1 MVAYSNGPGSDS
13 YDVVVVGG
21 GMAGLT
27 AGALLACSGRR
38 VLVVDPSDRP
48 GGLARTYEANGFTI
62 DPGVHLIMGGNP
74 DGPFGPGMVYSILDR
89 LGVSDR
95 CDLIPVDPFFT
106 ARFPGRSFTVPTG
119 REAYLDAHRRA
130 FPVDGAG
137 FERLV
142 DLHAA
147 LLREFLAFPIVP
159 RPSDWAVLPVKYPN
173 LFRYARATL
182 AGVTTRRLSNPRARA
197 LYSTLWPYLGLPPGQ
212 ASFPAWATMMA
223 SYIEEGAYYC
233 RGGFQQLADAVA
245 TALVDHDGD
254 LALGRSVS
262 RIAVN
267 QGRVEGIV
275 LDDGERISA
284 DVVISAADA
293 RETFTNLI
301 EPTALPRRWA
311 RRIRRGEVS
320 MSSLALYLGTDLD
333 VTDLGITQEHIIQ
346 RSWDLDANW
355 QGARA
360 GAVSGMSVTIPTLAD
375 PTLAPDGHHHVAI
388 EIAAPSSHDHHAH
401 PSTARQM
408 VAAAEEVIP
417 GLGDHITFAHGN
429 DTPPTSTSDLPLHE
443 LGPNY
448 GWAATPSQTGSF
460 RLPQTTPIHGLYL
473 AGHWTQPGH
482 GIWTVMIS
490 GLRAARLILDCNT
503 DSGVQP
509 LHL

>member
-1 MVAYSNGPGSDS
+1 MRGYSNGLSSDS

-27 AGALLACSGRR
+27 AGALLACGGQR
-38 VLVVDPSDRP
+38 VLVVDSGDRP
-48 GGLARTYEANGFTI
+48 GGFARTYEANGFTI
-62 DPGVHLIMGGNP
+62 DPGVHLIMGGNS
-74 DGPFGPGMVYSILDR
+74 DGPFGPGMVYSILHR

-95 CDLIPVDPFFT
+95 CDLVPVDPFFT
-106 ARFPGRSFTVPTG
+106 ARFPGQSFEVPTG
-119 REAYLDAHRRA
+119 REAYLDAHRHA
-130 FPVDGAG
+130 FPGDGAG

-182 AGVTTRRLSNPRARA
+182 ASVTNGRLSDPHARA
-197 LYSTLWPYLGLPPGQ
+197 LYASLWPYVGLPPGQ
-212 ASFPAWATMMA
+212 ASFPFWATMMA

-245 TALVDHDGD
+245 TALVDHGGD

-262 RIAVN
+262 RIAVD
-267 QGRVEGIV
+267 QGRVQGIV
-275 LDDGERISA
+275 LDDGDLISA

-293 RETFTNLI
+293 RNTFANMI
-301 EPTALPRRWA
+301 EPTAVPRRWV
-311 RRIRRGEVS
+311 RRIRRSEVS
-320 MSSLALYLGTDLD
+320 MSILALYLGTDLD

-355 QGARA
+355 HSARA

-375 PTLAPDGHHHVAI
+375 PTLAPDGNHHVAI
-388 EIAAPSSHDHHAH
+388 EIVAPSSHDHDARA
-401 PSTARQM
+401 STARQM
-408 VAAAEEVIP
+408 VAAAEEAIP
-417 GLGDHITFAHGN
+417 GLGDHITFAYGT
-429 DTPPTSTSDLPLHE
+429 DTPPTSAGDLPLHE
-443 LGPNY
+443 LGPSY
-448 GWAATPSQTGSF
+448 GWAETPSQTGSF
-460 RLPQTTPIHGLYL
+460 RLPQKTPIRGLYL
-473 AGHWTQPGH
+473 AGNWTQPGH

-490 GLRAARLILDCNT
+490 GLRAARLILDHNT
-503 DSGVQP
+503 NTGVQP
-509 LHL
+509 IDL